1 MSEALSR
8 AEIELRINLLSD
20 IAAQRMKEAS
30 PEFAS
35 LMGGAPAA
43 FLTRDEAE
51 DLHQLQLQLQLPTFA
66 ELRLEAKE
74 RIRDLIIARRRGM
87 NRTYLQTT

>member
-51 DLHQLQLQLQLPTFA
+51 DLHQLQLQLPTFA

-74 RIRDLIIARRRGM
+74 RIRDRIIARRRGM

>member
-8 AEIELRINLLSD
+8 VEIELRIDALSD

-35 LMGGAPAA
+35 LMGGASVA

-51 DLHQLQLQLQLPTFA
+51 DLHQLKLKLPTFA
-66 ELRLEAKE
+66 ELRYEAKE
-74 RIRDLIIARRRGM
+74 RIRERIIARRRGM
-87 NRTYLQTT
+87 NRQFL